1 MDLLIKNANIITGD
15 GKEPVHKA
23 DILVQDGIIRR
34 IGVNL
39 SASCRIVD
47 VDSAYVCPAFIDAHR
62 HLDWAVLR
70 DAGFGQLE
78 RGQGIGTAFGG
89 LCGMSG
95 AYTSRD
101 WADYISP
108 CLGPCPQELLDL
120 TFSDYLDLLENR
132 ELPLDLAFFV
142 GMGSVT
148 SSIKGMA
155 GGRWSTD
162 ELRKAQDI
170 LSASLEAGA
179 MGISAGI
186 MYEPER
192 FNSTGEYVRILS
204 AASGRHRPFVVHL
217 RSEGDSLVEAV
228 EEACEIAGK
237 ADLPLVISHFKVFG
251 RNNWQRTLEKAVRV
265 IEKRREEGQDVCAD
279 FYPYSCGSTTMLT
292 LIPPVCQK
300 SSLHDT
306 VEFLDSGEGRRLFCN
321 QILREQE
328 HWDNMVQSIGWHR
341 VILSSAVS
349 ELARP
354 YVGRDFQSIA
364 DSLGEDPANIF
375 IDMLVAEKGR
385 AGVIVHSMSD
395 SDVDTVAALPWTA
408 LISDSLYSVTGNPH
422 PRLYGS
428 FVHFLCDFVFR
439 RGVLTLEEAVWKM
452 TGLVADR
459 YGLSDKGLV
468 REGLRADLLSFRK
481 EDLEDRATY
490 DDPCQEPA
498 GLRWLSTSGKGKL
511 LYPGDNR

>member
-34 IGVNL
+34 VGVNL

-142 GMGSVT
+142 GIGSVT

-251 RNNWQRTLEKAVRV
+251 RQNWNRTIHAAIARVEQWRSRGLEVSV
-265 IEKRREEGQDVCAD
+265 D
-279 FYPYSCGSTTMLT
+279 FYPYDAGSTTMLT
-292 LIPPVCQK
+292 LIPPCVQK
-300 SSLHDT
+300 DSLEATINYLSSH
-306 VEFLDSGEGRRLFCN
+306 EGRMAFKEAIVRMD
-321 QILREQE
+321 
-328 HWDNMVQSIGWHR
+328 HGAWDNMVASIGWDR
-341 VILSSAVS
+341 VILSSGRS
-349 ELARP
+349 SLAAS
-354 YVGRDFQSIA
+354 YIGMDFQSIA
-364 DSLGEDPANIF
+364 DSVAEDPCDIF
-375 IDMLVAEKGR
+375 IDILEAEEGQ
-385 AGVIVHSMSD
+385 AAVIVRSMAAE
-395 SDVDTVAALPWTA
+395 DVDAVASLGYSA
-408 LISDSLYSVTGNPH
+408 LISDSLYGGGSHPH
-422 PRLYGS
+422 PRLCGT
-428 FVHFLCDFVFR
+428 FTHFLSDFVFKR
-439 RGVLTLEEAVWKM
+439 HVLSLEEAVWKM
-452 TGLVADR
+452 TGLVSSR
-459 YGLSDKGLV
+459 YGLGDRGVLEKGKK
-468 REGLRADLLSFRK
+468 ADLVIFDRDSI
-481 EDLEDRATY
+481 EDRTSYGEPTAL
-490 DDPCQEPA
+490 PA
-498 GLRWLSTSGKGKL
+498 GINLLCGEGKL
-511 LYPGDNR
+511 LRQGS